1 MPADARPF
9 ISASRRTD
17 IPAWYTPWFMNRVR
31 AGWCRSSNP
40 FRPSQT
46 YRISLDPASV
56 NAIFFWTRWPAPM
69 LPFLGELSGLG
80 HRFVFH
86 VTLTGLPAPLE
97 PGRWS
102 LDERIAAI
110 QALSRLV
117 GRERVWWRYDPIILG
132 ELLPPSFHLETFA
145 RLSAELAES
154 TSRVTMSLVDWYRK
168 TARRTAAVEGETGAL
183 YRLSGDEPEVQDL
196 AAGLAGLARSRG
208 IAPVSCCEP
217 GFAAA
222 GVPSGAC
229 IDGTAVNR
237 IFGTETPSGRD
248 PGQRPHCRCA
258 PSYDIGAASTCP
270 GGCIYCYSTISQTAA
285 LANHARH
292 NPNSEF
298 LIDPPEQGLTS

>member
-1 MPADARPF
+1 MTTPAAARPF

-132 ELLPPSFHLETFA
+132 ELFPPSFHLETFA

-168 TARRTAAVEGETGAL
+168 TARRTARAEAETGAL
-183 YRLSGDEPEVQDL
+183 HRLSGDEGRVQGL
-196 AAGLAGLARSRG
+196 AGALAGLARMRG
-208 IAPVSCCEP
+208 ITPVSCCEP
-217 GFAAA
+217 GFVAA
-222 GVPSGAC
+222 GIPAGAC
-229 IDGTAVNR
+229 IDGAAVDR
-237 IFGTETPSGRD
+237 IFGTTTAAGRD

-258 PSYDIGAASTCP
+258 PSWDIGATNSCL
-270 GGCIYCYSTISQTAA
+270 GGCLYCYSTSSHQLA
-285 LANHARH
+285 LDNHARH
-292 NPNSEF
+292 NRDSEY
-298 LIDPPEQGLTS
+298 LLEPSNRG